1 MTFAELSDNQRKVF
15 RWWNNRDLDALI
27 CDGSVRSGKTA
38 AMSCSF
44 ILWAM
49 KNFSG
54 ANLGICGN
62 TVQAVE
68 RNIIAPLMQMIDITY
83 YFRIKYTSA
92 GKHMLTVSGG
102 GRENYFYIFG
112 GKDEASYKL
121 IQGITLAGVFF
132 DEVALMPESFVN
144 QAIARTLSVDGAKLW
159 FSCNPDSPNH
169 WFYTNWIQKADE
181 KKALRLH
188 FTMHDNPTMTPA
200 KIARTESMFSGV
212 FYERYVLGKWVVAE
226 GLVYTMFSTEK
237 HVGLPEELPRGDWYI
252 SIDYGTVN
260 PTSMGLWLKAYNGQ
274 SYRVC
279 ESYYDSRKEGV
290 SRTDEEHYA
299 ALTALAGDLPINS
312 VIVDPSAASFIECIR
327 RHGRFRVRKAD
338 NDVITGIRN
347 VSNALQSCEL
357 HFAPECADTLR
368 EFTLYRWDSKRPDTA
383 VVKEND
389 HAMDDIRYYVT
400 TIIHDKGGSFAVE
413 VR

>member
-1 MTFAELSDNQRKVF
+1 MTFAELSDNQQKVF

-38 AMSCSF
+38 AMSCSY

-49 KNFSG
+49 KNFTG
-54 ANLGICGN
+54 ANFGICGN

-68 RNIIAPLMQMIDITY
+68 RNIIAPLTQMIDITY

-102 GRENYFYIFG
+102 GKENYFYIFG

-181 KKALRLH
+181 KKALRLR
-188 FTMHDNPTMTPA
+188 FTMRDNPTMTPA

-212 FYERYVLGKWVVAE
+212 FYDRYVRGKWVVAE
-226 GLVYTMFSTEK
+226 GLVYTMFDRAK

-274 SYRVC
+274 SYRVR
-279 ESYYDSRKEGV
+279 ESYYDARKEGV

-299 ALTALAGDLPINS
+299 ELERLAGDLPINS

-327 RHGRFRVRKAD
+327 RHGHFRVRKAD
-338 NDVITGIRN
+338 NTVITGIRN
-347 VSNALQSCEL
+347 VSNALQSGEL
-357 HFAPECADTLR
+357 HFAPECVDTLR

-400 TIIHDKGGSFAVE
+400 TIIHDNGGSFAAE

>member
-1 MTFAELSDNQRKVF
+1 MTFAELSDNQHKVF
-15 RWWNNRDLDALI
+15 RWWNSPDYSALI

-49 KNFSG
+49 KNFNG
-54 ANLGICGN
+54 ANLGISGN

-68 RNIIAPLMQMIDITY
+68 RNIVAPLMQMIDITY
-83 YFRIKYTSA
+83 YFRIKYTSS
-92 GKHMLTVSGG
+92 GKHMLTISGG

-169 WFYTNWIQKADE
+169 WFYTQWIQKAEE
-181 KKALRLH
+181 KRALRLH
-188 FTMHDNPTMTPA
+188 FTMQDNPTMTPA

-212 FYERYVLGKWVVAE
+212 FYDRYVLGKWVVAE
-226 GLVYTMFSTEK
+226 GLVYTMFDRAR
-237 HVGLPEELPRGDWYI
+237 HVGLPEKLPRGDWYI

-274 SYRVC
+274 SYRVR
-279 ESYYDSRKEGV
+279 ESYYDARKESV

-299 ALTALAGDLPINS
+299 TLATLAGELPINS
-312 VIVDPSAASFIECIR
+312 VIVDPSAASFIECIK

-338 NDVITGIRN
+338 NTVITGIRN
-347 VSNALQSCEL
+347 VSNALQSGEL
-357 HFAPECADTLR
+357 HFSPDCADTLR
-368 EFTLYRWDSKRPDTA
+368 EFTLYRWDSKHPDTA
-383 VVKEND
+383 VIKEND

-400 TIIHDKGGSFAVE
+400 TIIHDKGGSFAAE